1 LAEDRG
7 AYSDLLLDVVRLTNV
22 LTYLLTY
29 LLTLSGVR
37 IRFEFYH
44 SLDTVKPSYDK
55 NNPTFMR
62 HLFPV

>member
-29 LLTLSGVR
+29 LLYQ
-37 IRFEFYH
+37 E
-44 SLDTVKPSYDK
+44 
-55 NNPTFMR
+55 
-62 HLFPV
+62 